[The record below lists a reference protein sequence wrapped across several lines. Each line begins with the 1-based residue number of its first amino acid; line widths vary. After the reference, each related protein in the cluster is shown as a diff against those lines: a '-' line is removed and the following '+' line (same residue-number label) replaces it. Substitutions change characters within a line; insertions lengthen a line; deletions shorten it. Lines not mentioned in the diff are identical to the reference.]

1 MKYGELIQ
9 FDPIESV
16 VQLRDADKASAAHSL
31 VNTYVISEEMAER
44 LTQLVIPQMQF
55 AHPVDNKGLL
65 VVGNYG
71 TGKSHLMSVVS
82 SLAADASLLD
92 GLKHASVRDAA
103 AQIAGRF
110 KVIRTEIGATT
121 MSLRDIL
128 VAELEEHL
136 AKLGVDYVF
145 PEAATITSHKRAF
158 EDMMAKFGE
167 VFPEHGLLLVVD
179 ELLDYLRTR
188 KDQELILDLNFLRE
202 VGEICKDL
210 RFRFIAGVQEA
221 IFDSPRFAFVADS
234 IRRVKDRFEQ
244 ILIARNDVK
253 FVVAERLLKKTA
265 EQQAKIRDYLMPF
278 AKYYGGL
285 NERMDEFVRLFPVHP
300 DYIDTFE
307 RVTVVEKREVLKTL
321 SKVMQS
327 ILEFD
332 VPELEPRIHTNQHQN
347 DNHSF
352 EFVSIHGSLL
362 MPPGLIAFDSYW
374 NTLKQN
380 SVFRSIPEIRAV
392 IDCSQVLESR
402 IENAITRKTYKP
414 MALRLIHA
422 LSVHR
427 LTTGDIYA
435 PLGASAAEL
444 RDRLCLFDPLIAG
457 MGSNEPDK
465 DLQTHVETVLR
476 EIHKT
481 VSGQFISF
489 NANNRQ
495 FYLDLKKTDDFD
507 ALIDKRAASLGPAQL
522 DRFYYEALKQV
533 MECQEIPPHVTGY
546 RIWQHELVWQERK
559 AARSGY
565 LLFGAPN
572 ERSAAVPQRD
582 FYLYFLPPF
591 DCPRLKDEKNADEVF
606 FRFNLR
612 TTNQHESTQIKNDDS
627 CSPMSI
633 RGSHSEEFQT
643 ALKRYAA
650 ALDLAATSSG
660 HAKTTYEA
668 KANGF
673 LKELMQW
680 LHKHMIEAF
689 EITYQGRTKS
699 MTEWAKG
706 KSIRDLSGL
715 SPNETINF
723 RDLVNTIAGV
733 CLAPNFANQAPGYP
747 VFALLITA
755 TSRAQAAQDALRAI
769 AGQKPTKQATAVLDA
784 LELLDPG
791 VNGTKINPYKSK
803 YTKFILD
810 AVKAK
815 GHGQVV
821 NRSELI
827 QDDHGFEYMNPGG
840 LRLEPEWVSVVV
852 AALVYSGDIVL
863 AIAGKKFDATGLQQL
878 AATNMDELIRFK
890 HLEQPKE
897 WNLPAL
903 KALFELLG
911 LTPGMAQLVTQGKDE
926 PVRDLQQAVGKIVK
940 RIVMTQQTLREGL
953 SLWGYDLLTTN
964 EHELKQIENPIS
976 RSLVSI
982 GGSLDEA
989 KGFFESLQAYSSP
1002 GKLKNFR
1009 YSAAEVSAHEQVLQ
1023 ILDRL
1028 DALCEFRN
1036 AHVEIVLWLTN
1047 AESVLPAEH
1056 EWVNR
1061 MKTTRQAVLDAVK
1074 EFRGLPLPI
1083 PSSMNPLLG
1092 ISTKLKALKQ
1102 EYCIAYISLHT
1113 KARLGANDD
1122 QRKARLQSDPR
1133 LQTLLKLAS
1142 IDLMPRQQ
1150 LIDYQNRLTGLKS
1163 CFALT
1168 EHNLDTAPIC
1178 PHCGF
1183 RPGELGA
1190 RGEGLGGSNA
1200 AAMLNA
1206 LDDQLDQMLVNWTK
1220 TLLSN
1225 LEDPITRANMD
1236 LLKID
1241 DRKPLEAF
1249 IKSQELPVPLDNHFV
1264 HGLKEVL
1271 SGLVKVTVKPHE
1283 LQQALQVTAGPAT
1296 PAEMK
1301 KRFEIYIDQLTK
1313 GKDPTKVR
1321 IVMEG

>member
-1 MKYGELIQ
+1 MKYGDLIQ

-16 VQLRDADKASAAHSL
+16 VQLRDADKLSAAHTL

-55 AHPVDNKGLL
+55 DHPVDNKGLL

-82 SLAADASLLD
+82 SLAEDASLLE
-92 GLKHASVRDAA
+92 GLKSEGVRDAA
-103 AQIAGRF
+103 SQIAGRF

-136 AKLGVDYVF
+136 EKLGVEYVF
-145 PEAATITSHKRAF
+145 PEAGTITSHKRAF

-202 VGEICKDL
+202 VGEVCKDL
-210 RFRFIAGVQEA
+210 RFRFMAGVQEA

-244 ILIARNDVK
+244 ILIARSDVK
-253 FVVAERLLKKTA
+253 FVVAERLLKKTT

-321 SKVMQS
+321 SLGMKG
-327 ILEFD
+327 ILGKD
-332 VPELEPRIHTNQHQN
+332 VPQDE
-347 DNHSF
+347 
-352 EFVSIHGSLL
+352 
-362 MPPGLIAFDSYW
+362 PGLIAFDSYW

-380 SVFRSIPEIRAV
+380 ASFRAIPEIRAV

-402 IENAITRKTYKP
+402 IENAITRKQYKP

-435 PLGASAAEL
+435 PMGASAEEL
-444 RDRLCLFDPLIAG
+444 RDRLCLFDPLIAEL
-457 MGSNEPDK
+457 GSDEPDK

-489 NANNRQ
+489 NADNRQ

-507 ALIDKRAASLGPAQL
+507 ALIDKRAESLGQAQL
-522 DRFYYEALKQV
+522 DRFYYEALKRV
-533 MECQEIPPHVTGY
+533 MECQDATYVTGY
-546 RIWQHELVWQERK
+546 KIWQHELVWQEHK

-565 LLFGAPN
+565 LFFGAPN
-572 ERSAAVPQRD
+572 ERSTAVPQRD
-582 FYLYFLPPF
+582 FYLYFIQPNDPPRF
-591 DCPRLKDEKNADEVF
+591 KDDKVNDEVF
-606 FRFNLR
+606 FRLKG
-612 TTNQHESTQIKNDDS
+612 TD
-627 CSPMSI
+627 
-633 RGSHSEEFQT
+633 EEFQT
-643 ALKRYAA
+643 ALKSYAA

-660 HAKTTYEA
+660 HAKATYES

-673 LKELMQW
+673 LKKLVQW
-680 LHKHMIEAF
+680 LQKHMSDAF
-689 EITYQGRTKS
+689 EVTYQGRAKS

-715 SPNETINF
+715 SPHETINF

-733 CLAPNFANQAPGYP
+733 CLAPNFENQAPDYP
-747 VFALLITA
+747 FFSVLITGNN
-755 TSRAQAAQDALRAI
+755 RAQAAQDALRAI
-769 AGQKPTKQATAVLDA
+769 AGQNRTKQATAVLDA
-784 LELLDPG
+784 LELLDG
-791 VNGTKINPYKSK
+791 EKIDPYKSK

-810 AVKAK
+810 TVKAK

-821 NRSELI
+821 NRSEII
-827 QDDHGFEYMNPGG
+827 QDDHGLEYMNPGG
-840 LRLEPEWVSVVV
+840 GRLEPEWVAVILAS
-852 AALVYSGDIVL
+852 LVYSGDIVL
-863 AIAGKKFDATGLQQL
+863 AIPGKKFDATGLQQL
-878 AATNMDELIRFK
+878 AATGMDELVRFK

-911 LTPGMAQLVTQGKDE
+911 MTPGMAQLVTQGKDE
-926 PVRDLQQAVGKIVK
+926 PVQNLQQAVGKIVK

-953 SLWGYDLLTTN
+953 SFWGLDLLAGTD
-964 EHELKQIENPIS
+964 LASQAS
-976 RSLVSI
+976 
-982 GGSLDEA
+982 GLDEA

-1009 YSAAEVSAHEQVLQ
+1009 YSAPEVLAHEKAVKALDELDVLREF
-1023 ILDRL
+1023 IMDHSPTAAWLATAEASASRGS
-1028 DALCEFRN
+1028 EFR
-1036 AHVEIVLWLTN
+1036 VTGSESKSQGLDLWVDQVK
-1047 AESVLPAEH
+1047 AI
-1056 EWVNR
+1056 R
-1061 MKTTRQAVLDAVK
+1061 GDVLDSINSELKTQNPQLAR
-1074 EFRGLPLPI
+1074 F
-1083 PSSMNPLLG
+1083 SSEVG
-1092 ISTKLKALKQ
+1092 EKLKKLKRDYINQ
-1102 EYCIAYISLHT
+1102 YISLHT
-1113 KARLGANDD
+1113 RARLGVNDD
-1122 QRKARLQSDPR
+1122 KRKAGLLNDQR
-1133 LQTLLKLAS
+1133 LQTLLKLAG

-1150 LIDYQNRLTGLKS
+1150 LTDYQNRLAGLKS

-1168 EHNLDTAPIC
+1168 EQNLDASPIC

-1183 RPGELGA
+1183 RPSVET
-1190 RGEGLGGSNA
+1190 SA
-1200 AAMLNA
+1200 AAGSQMIDQMDA
-1206 LDDQLDQMLVNWTK
+1206 QLDTMVTAWTS
-1220 TLLSN
+1220 TILSN
-1225 LEDPITRANMD
+1225 LEDPITQANMD

-1241 DRKPLEAF
+1241 DREPLEAF
-1249 IKSQELPVPLDNHFV
+1249 IKSKELPVPLDSNFV
-1264 HGLKEVL
+1264 HALKEVL
-1271 SGLVKVTVKPHE
+1271 SGLVKVTVKAQE
-1283 LQQALQVTAGPAT
+1283 LQQALQVTDGPAT

-1301 KRFEIYIDQLTK
+1301 KRFEEYIDQLTK
-1313 GKDPTKVR
+1313 GKDPAKVR
-1321 IVMEG
+1321 IVVE